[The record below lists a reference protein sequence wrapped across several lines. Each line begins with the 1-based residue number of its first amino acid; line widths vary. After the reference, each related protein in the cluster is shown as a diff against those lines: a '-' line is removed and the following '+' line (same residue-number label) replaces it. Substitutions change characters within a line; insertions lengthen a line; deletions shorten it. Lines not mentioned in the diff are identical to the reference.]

1 MRLRGSAYTA
11 SAISLRPPP
20 PIAGRRSAMY
30 EKESAVESKARG
42 GGANTFMDESF
53 QGYPHLL
60 DEETGKFSRSTTPGL
75 RVYCPGTMGQCGLL
89 GKALIHY
96 FPFFMTRPK

>member
-1 MRLRGSAYTA
+1 M
-11 SAISLRPPP
+11 
-20 PIAGRRSAMY
+20 
-30 EKESAVESKARG
+30 G

-75 RVYCPGTMGQCGLL
+75 RVYYPGTMRPIGIGSKMLHDLYRNKENSIDEICKTL
-89 GKALIHY
+89 G
-96 FPFFMTRPK
+96 FV

>member
-75 RVYCPGTMGQCGLL
+75 RVYYPGTMRPIGIGSKLYHALL
-89 GKALIHY
+89 SSD
-96 FPFFMTRPK
+96 F

>member
-1 MRLRGSAYTA
+1 
-11 SAISLRPPP
+11 
-20 PIAGRRSAMY
+20 MY

-75 RVYCPGTMGQCGLL
+75 RVYYPGTMRPIGIGS
-89 GKALIHY
+89 KALFENKLTIS
-96 FPFFMTRPK
+96 RN

>member
-1 MRLRGSAYTA
+1 
-11 SAISLRPPP
+11 
-20 PIAGRRSAMY
+20 MY
-30 EKESAVESKARG
+30 EKESAVESKAMG

-75 RVYCPGTMGQCGLL
+75 RVYYPGTM
-89 GKALIHY
+89 
-96 FPFFMTRPK
+96 RPIGIGSKLFKPILDLAKMAGRLRRAFKNPKKGEEESDS